1 MENQMSHFPQHVS
14 TAVDQ
19 ERAPTRRQLVAGAAA
34 TLGGIGMLGLAEDA
48 PARARYSKHRENSE
62 ELMNVIAT
70 AEVAGVIL
78 NTLAYEQGARLFP
91 RDPATQ
97 RNFGAAARQD
107 LLHYQALIGK
117 EIGAKPLTKQI
128 WIPNAVLATRATLL
142 ETIEI
147 ASTVFINAYLL
158 ATTVFANREKAVL
171 ARQAAEFMGVEAV
184 HRAVAR
190 QANGKPVLDRAFM
203 RYSQPEDSA
212 DSPIK
217 GAPGFRTALGH
228 VQFFESLGFG
238 FGKPGTGQPGA
249 LYNFDEVITRTP
261 EDPAVTTRAPR

>member
-1 MENQMSHFPQHVS
+1 MSDPPQR
-14 TAVDQ
+14 ALEPVDSN
-19 ERAPTRRQLVAGAAA
+19 RPATRRQLVAGAAA
-34 TLGGIGMLGLAEDA
+34 TLGGLGLLGAAEDA
-48 PARARYSKHRENSE
+48 PARARYSKHRQNSK

-91 RDPATQ
+91 GDPATQ

-107 LLHYQALIGK
+107 LLHYQALVAE

-128 WIPNAVLATRATLL
+128 WIPNAVLATRASLL

-190 QANGKPVLDRAFM
+190 QANGKSVLDRAFM

-217 GAPGFRTALGH
+217 GTPGFRTALGH
-228 VQFFESLGFG
+228 VLFFESLGFG

-249 LYNFDEVITRTP
+249 LYHFDEVITRTP
-261 EDPAVTTRAPR
+261 EDPAVTTRKPR

>member
-1 MENQMSHFPQHVS
+1 MSDFPR
-14 TAVDQ
+14 TALEKVDPH
-19 ERAPTRRQLVAGAAA
+19 RPATRRQLVAGAAA
-34 TLGGIGMLGLAEDA
+34 TLGGLGLLGAAEDA
-48 PARARYSKHRENSE
+48 PARARYSKHRENSKD
-62 ELMNVIAT
+62 LMNVIAT

-78 NTLAYEQGARLFP
+78 NTLAYEQGVRLFP
-91 RDPATQ
+91 RDSTTQ
-97 RNFGAAARQD
+97 RNFAAAARQD
-107 LLHYQALIGK
+107 LLHYEALIGP
-117 EIGAKPLTKQI
+117 EIRAKPLTKQI
-128 WIPNAVLATRATLL
+128 WIPNAVLATRANLL
-142 ETIEI
+142 ETVEI

-171 ARQAAEFMGVEAV
+171 ARQSAEFMGVEAV

-217 GAPGFRTALGH
+217 GSPGFRTALGH
-228 VQFFESLGFG
+228 VQFLESLGFG
-238 FGKPGTGQPGA
+238 FGKPGTGQPGV

-261 EDPAVTTRAPR
+261 EDPAVTTRKPR

>member
-1 MENQMSHFPQHVS
+1 MSQFPKHALEPVES
-14 TAVDQ
+14 NRPA
-19 ERAPTRRQLVAGAAA
+19 TRRQLVAGAAA
-34 TLGGIGMLGLAEDA
+34 TLGGLGLLGAADDA
-48 PARARYSKHRENSE
+48 TARARYSRHRENSK

-91 RDPATQ
+91 RDSATQ
-97 RNFGAAARQD
+97 RNFAAASRQD
-107 LLHYQALIGK
+107 LLHYEALIGP
-117 EIGAKPLTKQI
+117 EIGAKPLTKKI
-128 WIPNAVLATRATLL
+128 WIPSAVLATRANLL
-142 ETIEI
+142 ETVEI

-171 ARQAAEFMGVEAV
+171 ARQSAEFMGVEAV

-203 RYSQPEDSA
+203 RYSQPEDSP

-228 VQFFESLGFG
+228 VRFLETLGFG
-238 FGKPGTGQPGA
+238 FGKPGTGQPGV
-249 LYNFDEVITRTP
+249 LYDFDEVIKRVP
-261 EDPAVTTRAPR
+261 EDPAVTTRKPR